1 MMGMLSGLSWKS
13 IVLIIVILLVIAG
26 VWYAYRNYGPNG
38 PKRIAGMEGMEG
50 AREIP
55 DPSALRGGNA
65 IARDIEEP
73 SEGDR
78 LIDQIKLQD
87 LQQVSAQSTTN
98 IRNREY
104 EKIENTSLYPYFEIA
119 IGGESQG
126 RVYFELF
133 DENVPRTCMNFR
145 TLCMKSVTGK
155 GEADYK
161 NMVFHRVIK
170 GFMIQ
175 GGDTTRGDG
184 TGGCSIYGEKF
195 EDEAFEFSHNQPGL
209 LSMANAGPNTNG
221 SQFFITTKAPLKHLD
236 GKHVVFGIVVK
247 GYEIIQKIEK
257 LATGGD
263 DRPLAEV
270 RVIDC
275 GLVEMD

>member
-1 MMGMLSGLSWKS
+1 MLSGLSWKS
-13 IVLIIVILLVIAG
+13 IVMIIVILLVVAG
-26 VWYAYRNYGPNG
+26 IWYAYRNYGSGG
-38 PKRIAGMEGMEG
+38 PKRITEGMSG
-50 AREIP
+50 MPVA

-73 SEGDR
+73 SEEER
-78 LIDQIKLQD
+78 LMNQIKLQD
-87 LQQVSAQSTTN
+87 IAQVSAQSAVN
-98 IRNREY
+98 VRNRDY
-104 EKIENTSLYPYFEIA
+104 EKIENTALYPYFEIA
-119 IGGESQG
+119 IGGKSQG

-133 DENVPRTCMNFR
+133 DENAPRTCMNFR

-161 NMVFHRVIK
+161 NTVFHRVIK

-175 GGDTTRGDG
+175 GGDTTRGNG
-184 TGGCSIYGEKF
+184 TGGMSIYGERF
-195 EDEAFEFSHNQPGL
+195 EDEPFEFTHNQPGL

-247 GYEIIQKIEK
+247 GYDIIERIEK
-257 LATGGD
+257 LETDGE
-263 DRPLAEV
+263 DRPLQAV
-270 RVIDC
+270 QVIDC
-275 GLVEMD
+275 GLEEME